1 MRALARLWRDFA
13 ASLAGRIALLLMLGI
28 ASASIASLFVAE
40 HLRILA
46 LQHLQLERVVASTAD
61 IANRFAHNP
70 QVTQR
75 QLDARE
81 LFGVRNA
88 MPAVVL
94 GDADPRLIDMLK
106 QGMGEQAGVTVKHI
120 TNSCFAESYVDQNS
134 IAGVKGK
141 IDIDCWQVGFTDA
154 RGVRRLVT
162 IDLFAL
168 QIPHNGSLDPIYLFL
183 IVMASAL
190 ISYGQRG

>member
-1 MRALARLWRDFA
+1 LARLWRDFA

-106 QGMGEQAGVTVKHI
+106 QGWA
-120 TNSCFAESYVDQNS
+120 S
-134 IAGVKGK
+134 
-141 IDIDCWQVGFTDA
+141 
-154 RGVRRLVT
+154 RR
-162 IDLFAL
+162 A
-168 QIPHNGSLDPIYLFL
+168 
-183 IVMASAL
+183 
-190 ISYGQRG
+190 